1 MDLRDELIQAL
12 DYSTSIVILTD
23 TNGTI
28 RYANNSFV
36 NKYGYTREEVYGQ
49 NPSILK
55 TDYHDSN
62 YYYQLWHTISS
73 GETWRGVFRNQS
85 KSGDII
91 WEKAVI
97 SPVRDE
103 NDQITG
109 YIAVKEDITR
119 ERELEAQLDH
129 DNQFLDELFDNSP
142 IGIAILHP
150 LFDQNNKLQDFMVMR
165 ANPSAGKVVGKLGIV
180 GLNIREILPEF
191 EWDDKR
197 ANLILTRKTSFEVHL
212 DDIGK
217 HIRYRTFPFGK
228 ENICIFFYD
237 VSPYRETIA
246 ALEASEERYFSL
258 VEDSPA
264 LISRFDKYGVLIY
277 ANEEYCKTFETA
289 REDLI
294 GKSIF
299 DWYPLGD
306 RDRAINTIRALTAE
320 NPINVV
326 EHKLVLKNGKTKW
339 MRWLDR
345 ALVDS
350 NGAIFEYQSVGMD
363 LTPLKLSELEL
374 TTHRNKLD
382 AVVNSTVAGIGVVAP
397 DGNFVL
403 VNERMQKMLGFESK
417 QEMYGTS
424 HLSVTHP
431 KWKMAADVNFSRL
444 LKGEVNDYNLE
455 CKFQRQDGS
464 TFWGDLHVS
473 PIKDVNGRI
482 IEIIGIVTDINS
494 KKEIEL
500 KLKEREVKLKELNT
514 TKDKLFSII
523 AHDIK
528 NPFNSILGFT
538 SLLRSNLEIYSK
550 EEIKTYIEQIAV
562 SSENVYKLLEDLLI
576 WAKSQLGQ
584 MTVTPQY
591 FGLKNLVDTANE
603 SFLMHAKRKQI
614 SLINDVDE
622 QFVYADINMLKFVV
636 RNLIHNAI
644 KFTHADGE
652 VRCSV
657 TAVDDFVVLSVKD
670 TGIGIR
676 PEKLDNLFD
685 LNTYV
690 LTEGTS
696 AEKGTGLGLHLSKDM
711 IDKNCGKIEV
721 RSEVGRG
728 TEFLVYIPVSQKASA
743 GC

>member
-1 MDLRDELIQAL
+1 
-12 DYSTSIVILTD
+12 
-23 TNGTI
+23 
-28 RYANNSFV
+28 
-36 NKYGYTREEVYGQ
+36 
-49 NPSILK
+49 
-55 TDYHDSN
+55 
-62 YYYQLWHTISS
+62 
-73 GETWRGVFRNQS
+73 
-85 KSGDII
+85 
-91 WEKAVI
+91 
-97 SPVRDE
+97 
-103 NDQITG
+103 
-109 YIAVKEDITR
+109 
-119 ERELEAQLDH
+119 
-129 DNQFLDELFDNSP
+129 
-142 IGIAILHP
+142 
-150 LFDQNNKLQDFMVMR
+150 
-165 ANPSAGKVVGKLGIV
+165 
-180 GLNIREILPEF
+180 
-191 EWDDKR
+191 
-197 ANLILTRKTSFEVHL
+197 
-212 DDIGK
+212 
-217 HIRYRTFPFGK
+217 
-228 ENICIFFYD
+228 
-237 VSPYRETIA
+237 
-246 ALEASEERYFSL
+246 
-258 VEDSPA
+258 
-264 LISRFDKYGVLIY
+264 
-277 ANEEYCKTFETA
+277 
-289 REDLI
+289 
-294 GKSIF
+294 
-299 DWYPLGD
+299 
-306 RDRAINTIRALTAE
+306 
-320 NPINVV
+320 
-326 EHKLVLKNGKTKW
+326 
-339 MRWLDR
+339 
-345 ALVDS
+345 
-350 NGAIFEYQSVGMD
+350 
-363 LTPLKLSELEL
+363 
-374 TTHRNKLD
+374 
-382 AVVNSTVAGIGVVAP
+382 
-397 DGNFVL
+397 
-403 VNERMQKMLGFESK
+403 
-417 QEMYGTS
+417 
-424 HLSVTHP
+424 
-431 KWKMAADVNFSRL
+431 
-444 LKGEVNDYNLE
+444 
-455 CKFQRQDGS
+455 
-464 TFWGDLHVS
+464 
-473 PIKDVNGRI
+473 

-603 SFLMHAKRKQI
+603 NFLMHARRKQI

-728 TEFLVYIPVSQKASA
+728 TEFLVYIPASQKASA